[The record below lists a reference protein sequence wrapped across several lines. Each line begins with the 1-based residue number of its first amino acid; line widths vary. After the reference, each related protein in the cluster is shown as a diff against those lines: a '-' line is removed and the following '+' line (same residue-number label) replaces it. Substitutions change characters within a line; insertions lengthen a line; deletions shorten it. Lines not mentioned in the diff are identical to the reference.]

1 MFSLVM
7 SDFLVLGG
15 GMAGGAA
22 GDFLAA
28 AGSVRLLEMERAP
41 GYHSTG
47 RSAAL
52 FSEYY
57 GGPVVRRL
65 TAASRPFF
73 TTPPPG
79 FTTPLLHPR
88 SVLALGPAGHEER
101 FERVL
106 A

>member
-1 MFSLVM
+1 MFGLVK

-15 GMAGGAA
+15 GMAGASA
-22 GDFLAA
+22 GYFLAA
-28 AGSVRLLEMERAP
+28 AGSVRLLEMESVP

-57 GGPVVRRL
+57 GGPVVRAL

-73 TTPPPG
+73 TGPPPG
-79 FTTPLLHPR
+79 FAAPLVSPR
-88 SVLALGPAGHEER
+88 GVLALAPAGAGPR
-101 FERVL
+101 FD
-106 A
+106 